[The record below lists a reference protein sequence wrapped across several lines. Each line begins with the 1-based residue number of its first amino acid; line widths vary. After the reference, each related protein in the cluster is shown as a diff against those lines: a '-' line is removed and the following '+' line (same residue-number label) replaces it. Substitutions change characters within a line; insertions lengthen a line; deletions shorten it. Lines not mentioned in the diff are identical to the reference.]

1 MQFFIFYRPA
11 NVNFYQA
18 KKVPIP
24 YLLGLNTQGI
34 YLFFSESLIAQI
46 KIAHK
51 MNQEIKILKLS
62 NDLLDLEYCINY
74 AEHDRINILGNG
86 DPVLNDEEL
95 CSLNHLQRKI
105 MFLKDEHKEKA
116 AELAKMKS
124 AYCREISTALGAPL
138 TVE

>member
-1 MQFFIFYRPA
+1 
-11 NVNFYQA
+11 
-18 KKVPIP
+18 
-24 YLLGLNTQGI
+24 
-34 YLFFSESLIAQI
+34 
-46 KIAHK
+46 

-74 AEHDRINILGNG
+74 AEHDRLNILGNG

-105 MFLKDEHKEKA
+105 MFLKDELNEKA

-124 AYCREISTALGAPL
+124 ACCREISTALG
-138 TVE
+138 